1 MKRSGCGGSDYYSP
15 FHNLNI
21 TMDESELEAAVILL
35 ELPYLMAGSEPPSR
49 HEFSLKWGA
58 TRKRSSLLSSLQSQ
72 PSVPVAVVG
81 PTTTPTPTP
90 TPSTCET
97 EKEKRPKALSP
108 ASPLLFSP
116 SESDEK
122 TKHHS
127 KPKLSLKRVCFV
139 FVSLIIIIIFF
150 SIAGFQGF
158 FRCVYFLD
166 FQFWQYFL

>member
-1 MKRSGCGGSDYYSP
+1 MKRSGCGGSDYYSR

-21 TMDESELEAAVILL
+21 TMDKSELEAAVILL

-72 PSVPVAVVG
+72 PSVPVAAVG
-81 PTTTPTPTP
+81 PTLTPTPTS

-97 EKEKRPKALSP
+97 EKEKRSKALSP

-127 KPKLSLKRVCFV
+127 KPKLSLKRVCFCIC
-139 FVSLIIIIIFF
+139 FLFLF

-166 FQFWQYFL
+166 FQFWQYFR

>member
-1 MKRSGCGGSDYYSP
+1 MKRSGCGGSDYYSR

-21 TMDESELEAAVILL
+21 TMDKSELEAAVILL

-58 TRKRSSLLSSLQSQ
+58 TRKRSSLISSLQSQ

-81 PTTTPTPTP
+81 PTPTP

-97 EKEKRPKALSP
+97 EKEKRSKALSP

-127 KPKLSLKRVCFV
+127 KPKLSLKRVFFV
-139 FVSLIIIIIFF
+139 FVSLIFIFIFNCGF
-150 SIAGFQGF
+150 SGF
-158 FRCVYFLD
+158 L
-166 FQFWQYFL
+166 